1 MTDNERVEL
10 TALVDKK
17 YNEYRSGAKS
27 WSGIYHGCLFVSII
41 ASAVATLFLKL
52 DFLKNPYQSDVAAS
66 LALLAAILTGMT
78 AEGGFNRKWR
88 ANRVSRSLT
97 EQLKTDTSDPA
108 IDGGYIRKRLNEII
122 RQHDEGIIGPERK

>member
-1 MTDNERVEL
+1 MTNEERAEL
-10 TALVDKK
+10 TTMVERK

-27 WSGIYHGCLFVSII
+27 WSGVYHGCLFISII

-52 DFLKNPYQSDVAAS
+52 EILKNTYQSDIAAS
-66 LALLAAILTGMT
+66 LALLAAILTAMT

-97 EQLKTDTSDPA
+97 EQLRTDTSDPA
-108 IDGGYIRKRLNEII
+108 IDGAQIRKRLNEII
-122 RQHDEGIIGPERK
+122 RRHDEGIIGPEHK

>member
-1 MTDNERVEL
+1 MTDNERGEL
-10 TALVDKK
+10 IALVDKK

-27 WSGIYHGCLFVSII
+27 WSGIYHGCLFSSII

-52 DFLKNPYQSDVAAS
+52 EILKNTYQSDIAAS
-66 LALLAAILTGMT
+66 LALLAAILTAMT

-88 ANRVSRSLT
+88 ANRVSRSRT

-108 IDGGYIRKRLNEII
+108 IDGADVRKRLNEII
-122 RQHDEGIIGPERK
+122 RQHDEVIIGPEHK